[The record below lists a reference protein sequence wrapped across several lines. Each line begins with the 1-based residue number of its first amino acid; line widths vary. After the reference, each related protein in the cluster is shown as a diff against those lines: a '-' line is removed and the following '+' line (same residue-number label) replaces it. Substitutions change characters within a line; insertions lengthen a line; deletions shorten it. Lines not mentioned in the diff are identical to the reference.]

1 MNNTITEISG
11 GITAPKGFQA
21 AGIRAGM
28 KPGKTNKDMAM
39 IVSAVPCA
47 AAGVFTRNLVK
58 AAPVQWD
65 AKLLA
70 DNHAVQAV
78 VVNTGIANACTG
90 AEGAENVK
98 KTAETAAAELNLQ
111 TEQVIVM
118 STGVIGKQL
127 PMEALLPGVKQL
139 REALSTSEEAAH
151 AAAEA
156 ILTTDTHPKEIAVEF
171 TIKGKKVRMA
181 GICKGSGMIH
191 PNMGTMLGIITTD
204 AMIPKAL
211 LECCLKEFVE
221 DTFNMVS
228 VDGDTSTN
236 DTVVILANGLAEHE
250 ILGESDADYT
260 VFRAAL
266 KQVMTFLAQRI
277 AEDGEG
283 ATRLLEARVIHGR
296 DKKQAKLLAKSI
308 ITSNLTKAAIFGMDA
323 NWGRILCAMGYS
335 GAEFDP
341 DQVEVQIASEYGT
354 LTLVKDGVAADFDEE
369 FATKLLSPNK
379 VTIIADIKSGD
390 AEATAWGCDL
400 TYDYVKINADY
411 RS

>member
-127 PMEALLPGVKQL
+127 PMEALLPGVTQL

-181 GICKGSGMIH
+181 GICK
-191 PNMGTMLGIITTD
+191 
-204 AMIPKAL
+204 
-211 LECCLKEFVE
+211 
-221 DTFNMVS
+221 
-228 VDGDTSTN
+228 
-236 DTVVILANGLAEHE
+236 AE
-250 ILGESDADYT
+250 G
-260 VFRAAL
+260 
-266 KQVMTFLAQRI
+266 QR
-277 AEDGEG
+277 
-283 ATRLLEARVIHGR
+283 L
-296 DKKQAKLLAKSI
+296 
-308 ITSNLTKAAIFGMDA
+308 
-323 NWGRILCAMGYS
+323 
-335 GAEFDP
+335 
-341 DQVEVQIASEYGT
+341 
-354 LTLVKDGVAADFDEE
+354 
-369 FATKLLSPNK
+369 
-379 VTIIADIKSGD
+379 
-390 AEATAWGCDL
+390 
-400 TYDYVKINADY
+400 
-411 RS
+411 